1 LKQRHA
7 LVGYVVDMAIP
18 PTSRL
23 LAFARELQ
31 RVGTFEELLAA
42 TRAEV
47 MVSLGYSHAWLFVG
61 DSEEPKEMRLLS
73 VVGERRDSAW
83 EVAPV
88 LKIEGD
94 AMLEELVRGD
104 EPVVVVDART
114 DPRTDKKIVEYMGN
128 RTIINVPLRLLDKP
142 FGAFGTG
149 TFGDEEGCRAPTREE
164 LDYLVGMASQLSV
177 AAGRIRFL
185 EERKQAERVLKQ
197 TEEQLRQSQKIE
209 AVGRLAG
216 GIAHDFNNL
225 LSVILSYSYLILQRL
240 APTDPTRL
248 ELKEITRAAERAAE
262 LTKQLL
268 AFSRQQVVEL
278 RVFDLNET
286 LAAMGAM
293 IRSLIGEDIELR
305 TIPQTNLDRIKADPG
320 QIEQVIMNL
329 VVNARDAMR
338 GGGILTLETANT
350 NLDETYARDHMG
362 VTPGPHVML
371 AVSDTGSG
379 MDKATRDRLFEPF
392 FTTKEKGKGTGLG
405 LSTVYGIVKQSG
417 GSVWVYSE
425 PGKGTTFKIYL
436 PRTQEMNTPPIVRPV
451 EAANLRGTETILLVD
466 DEDQL
471 RGVARQILE
480 KSGYRVLCAGSA
492 DEARRHCENERGPV
506 HLLLTDVV
514 MPAMSGRALAD
525 LLTPLRPEMKVLYMS
540 GYTPDAIVHH
550 GVLEPGLVLLQK
562 PITPET
568 LLRKVR
574 SVLDRA

>member
-1 LKQRHA
+1 
-7 LVGYVVDMAIP
+7 MAIP
-18 PTSRL
+18 QVSRL

-31 RVGTFEELLAA
+31 RVGSFEELLTA

-47 MVSLGYSHAWLFVG
+47 MVTLGYSHAWLFVG
-61 DSEEPKEMRLLS
+61 DSEEPEEMRLLS
-73 VVGERRDSAW
+73 VVGERRDLAW

-88 LKIEGD
+88 LKIKGD

-114 DPRTDKKIVEYMGN
+114 DPRTDKRIVELMGN

-185 EERKQAERVLKQ
+185 EERQRAERVLKQ
-197 TEEQLRQSQKIE
+197 TEHQLRQSQKIE

-216 GIAHDFNNL
+216 GVAHDFNNQ
-225 LSVILSYSYLILQRL
+225 LSVILSYSYMILQRL
-240 APTDPTRL
+240 QPTDPTRRQL
-248 ELKEITRAAERAAE
+248 IEIKSAAERAAE

-268 AFSRQQVVEL
+268 AFSRQQVVEP
-278 RVFDLNET
+278 RVLDMNET
-286 LAAMGAM
+286 LAAMEAM
-293 IRSLIGEDIELR
+293 IRRLIGEDVELR
-305 TIPQTNLDRIKADPG
+305 TMPHANLHRVKADPG
-320 QIEQVIMNL
+320 HIEQVIMNL
-329 VVNARDAMR
+329 VVNARDAMPA
-338 GGGILTLETANT
+338 GGTLTIETVNT
-350 NLDETYARDHMG
+350 DLDEAYAREHMG

-379 MDKATRDRLFEPF
+379 MDKATRDRIFEPF

-436 PRTQEMNTPPIVRPV
+436 PRTHEVDRPPIARPV
-451 EAANLRGTETILLVD
+451 EIATLRGTETILLVE
-466 DEDQL
+466 DEDQV
-471 RGVARQILE
+471 RAVAEQILE
-480 KSGYRVLCAGSA
+480 KSGYRVLAGGSA
-492 DEARRHCENERGPV
+492 DEARRLCDNEKGPI

-514 MPAMSGRALAD
+514 MPAMSGRELAD
-525 LLTPLRPEMKVLYMS
+525 LLTPLRLEMKVLYMS

-562 PITPET
+562 PITPEK

-574 SVLDRA
+574 SVLDTATGARFAK